1 MSPATRRCPAS
12 GSAKTRRRTRATSG
26 ARAAAWGIACA
37 ARTQL
42 ALSAKMAAR
51 CRLHRASVDPC
62 RRRNGARGVSEY
74 STRGIGV
81 APGRWARFEMRVLCF
96 EPNSSEFDRH
106 VPNSPAGS
114 ERDLE
119 SAQWAGWAGR
129 ATPRVCQRHT
139 ATRVSSRDV
148 GRVSMSVGE
157 RLKGTIVSVRLV
169 RSAHRHHLLTRTER
183 HQITRRTSDASLHGS
198 GPHPEDAREVH
209 TLQAEKDV

>member
-1 MSPATRRCPAS
+1 
-12 GSAKTRRRTRATSG
+12 
-26 ARAAAWGIACA
+26 
-37 ARTQL
+37 
-42 ALSAKMAAR
+42 MAAR

-96 EPNSSEFDRH
+96 EPNSSEFNRH

-157 RLKGTIVSVRLV
+157 RLKGTIVSVRFV

-198 GPHPEDAREVH
+198 GPLPEDAREVH
-209 TLQAEKDV
+209 THKQKRTCERNSSNNQQQWWRHQSTKLTRKRYTIPLSKSKAHQAGCGTRSDQK

>member
-1 MSPATRRCPAS
+1 M
-12 GSAKTRRRTRATSG
+12 
-26 ARAAAWGIACA
+26 
-37 ARTQL
+37 
-42 ALSAKMAAR
+42 
-51 CRLHRASVDPC
+51 
-62 RRRNGARGVSEY
+62 
-74 STRGIGV
+74 

-96 EPNSSEFDRH
+96 EPNSSEFNRH

-119 SAQWAGWAGR
+119 SAQWAGWGGR

-198 GPHPEDAREVH
+198 GPLPEDAREVH
-209 TLQAEKDV
+209 TLSRKGHVSGTAATISSSGGDTRAQSSPARGTPFRCQKVKLTRLAAAREAIKSD